1 LLELLFDESEHA
13 IVVSLSVRIEVVFVD
28 ADVRV
33 VEAAIVASLVGFVH
47 SEVPIASRTG
57 ETAHVV
63 DGELVSATAFGP
75 MVVFDD
81 QAFRL
86 VAEGALEFLLAG
98 QFDD

>member
-1 LLELLFDESEHA
+1 
-13 IVVSLSVRIEVVFVD
+13 
-28 ADVRV
+28 
-33 VEAAIVASLVGFVH
+33 
-47 SEVPIASRTG
+47 VPIASRTG

-63 DGELVSATAFGP
+63 DGELVSAIAFGP

-98 QFDD
+98 QFDDYRRRDAPAIVRLPNDSNSFV